1 MVVVLNNTAGAASGR
16 TLNNLKGSCCCTKE
30 NSPAGDQW
38 KATNHFDKVVLLLS
52 VQFISRKIR
61 NRSLVEVSVV
71 VFVIWDLRDG
81 FKMVLILSDSSD
93 V

>member
-16 TLNNLKGSCCCTKE
+16 TLNLKGSCCCTKE

-81 FKMVLILSDSSD
+81 FKMVVLILSDSSD